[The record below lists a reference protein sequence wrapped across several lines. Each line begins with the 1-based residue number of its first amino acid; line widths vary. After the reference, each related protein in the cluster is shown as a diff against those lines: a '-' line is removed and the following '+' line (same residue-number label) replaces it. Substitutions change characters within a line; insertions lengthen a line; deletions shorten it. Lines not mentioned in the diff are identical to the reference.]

1 MSDRVALSTLA
12 VEHLASIALLEQ
24 DSLSSWSAR
33 QIGAELMVT
42 NQVGLVAIERGAVI
56 GWCCGRF
63 CEAEAE
69 VLKITVAGPHR
80 RRGIG
85 GLLLAEL
92 ERRLSD
98 SGAASLLLEVRAA
111 NDGAVAFY
119 GDCGFQLVGR
129 RPRYY
134 RDPEDD
140 AVLMCKVI

>member
-1 MSDRVALSTLA
+1 VLSTLTA
-12 VEHLASIALLEQ
+12 EHLASIVLLERQ
-24 DSLSSWSAR
+24 GFSPWSKR
-33 QIGAELMVT
+33 QIRAELTAT

-69 VLKITVAGPHR
+69 LLKISVTSAYR
-80 RRGIG
+80 RLGIG
-85 GLLLAEL
+85 ALLLTEL

-98 SGAASLLLEVRAA
+98 SGAAELLLEVRAA
-111 NDGAVAFY
+111 NGGAVAFY
-119 GDCGFQLVGR
+119 RHAGFQLVGR

-140 AVLMCKVI
+140 ALLMRKVIG